1 MRLETQSRL
10 GYTSDVSTVRVGGII
25 FQVFPYDHEPRHVH
39 ALYAGIEVIVDL
51 LDDRSVA
58 LSERVDAI
66 APGDAKRSD
75 VKKILNAARDH
86 FDELVAAWE
95 KMHP

>member
-1 MRLETQSRL
+1 M
-10 GYTSDVSTVRVGGII
+10 RVGSVI

-39 ALYAGIEVIVDL
+39 ALHAGIAVIIDL
-51 LDDRSVA
+51 LDDRAVA
-58 LSERVDAI
+58 LSDRAGAI
-66 APGDAKRSD
+66 APADAKRSD
-75 VKKILNAARDH
+75 VKKVLRIARDH

>member
-1 MRLETQSRL
+1 
-10 GYTSDVSTVRVGGII
+10 VSTVRVGGII

-39 ALYAGIEVIVDL
+39 ALFAGTEVIIDL
-51 LDDRSVA
+51 LDDRAVA
-58 LSERVDAI
+58 LSDRIDAI
-66 APGDAKRSD
+66 SPANAKRGD
-75 VKKILNAARDH
+75 VKKLLNAARDH

>member
-1 MRLETQSRL
+1 LKPNGVWVILS
-10 GYTSDVSTVRVGGII
+10 GVSTVRVGGIV

-39 ALYAGIEVIVDL
+39 GLYAGTEVVIDL
-51 LDDRSVA
+51 LDDRAVA
-58 LSERVDAI
+58 LADRIDAI
-66 APGDAKRSD
+66 SPADAKRSD
-75 VKKILNAARDH
+75 VKKLLNAARDH